1 MPSDPIT
8 GNTKLEKIEFYEAHI
23 APWNT
28 NAAAI
33 GLTPPMVTQITTN
46 TTAARAAYNA
56 AIAARNA
63 SKAATQTY
71 YDAVAVMAEYGSSLI
86 STIRAK
92 AENTADPTVYT
103 KAQIPPPATPTPA
116 GPPTDATNVRAT
128 VQNDG
133 SILLEWDGTV
143 RSGQFFSVR
152 RQVAGST
159 AWMNLGSVRVKSFV
173 DSALPSGS
181 TAAVYQVFAHRGSQ
195 TSAGSEP
202 LVVYFGSEA
211 QAA

>member
-1 MPSDPIT
+1 MASDPIT
-8 GNTKLEKIEFYEAHI
+8 GNTRLEKIEFYEAHL

-33 GLTPPMVTQITTN
+33 GLNPAMITQITTDTN
-46 TTAARAAYNA
+46 AARAAYNA

-63 SKAATQTY
+63 SKAATQAY
-71 YDAVAVMAEYGSSLI
+71 YDAVGVMAEYGSSLI

-103 KAQIPPPATPTPA
+103 KAQIPPPAPPTPA
-116 GPPTDATNVRAT
+116 GPPTDATNLRAT

-133 SILLEWDGTV
+133 SVLLQWDGTV
-143 RSGQFFSVR
+143 RNGQFFSVR
-152 RQVAGST
+152 RQLGGST
-159 AWMNLGSVRVKSFV
+159 AWANLGSVRVKSFV
-173 DSALPSGS
+173 DSTLPAGS
-181 TAAVYQVFAHRGSQ
+181 AAAVYQVFAHRGSQ

-202 LVVYFGSEA
+202 LIVYFGSES